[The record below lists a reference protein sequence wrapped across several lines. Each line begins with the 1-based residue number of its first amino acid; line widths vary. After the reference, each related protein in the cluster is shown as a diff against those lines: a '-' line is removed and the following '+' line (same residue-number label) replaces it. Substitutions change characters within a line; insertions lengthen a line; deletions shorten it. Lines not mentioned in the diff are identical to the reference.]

1 MTRAPD
7 TSAWRPAAG
16 IERLRARAGI
26 LRALRGFLDA
36 RGALE
41 VETPALVTHAVTDPN
56 LESVEVRVAGLS
68 PRFLHT
74 SPEYAMKRLLAAGSG
89 DIWQMC
95 RVARAGERS
104 RTHNPEFTML
114 EWYRTGWGMERLI
127 DEVAQLA
134 NAALEMAGRAPRPVQ
149 RLRYRDAFRDALGID
164 PISCG
169 RQELENAAEP
179 LGLAA
184 ATRRALSRDELLD
197 LLIAARIGPRLGA
210 GTLCFLTHYP
220 ASQAALARLDP
231 CDPAT
236 ALRFEL
242 YADGLELANGFD
254 ELADPTEQR
263 ARFAADSALRQ
274 ARGAV
279 VHAPDERLLAAL
291 SAGLPACAGV
301 ALGVD
306 RLVMIAT
313 GATGIDETLAFPWE
327 RA

>member
-7 TSAWRPAAG
+7 TRAWRPAAG
-16 IERLRARAGI
+16 VDRLRTRAAI

-36 RGALE
+36 RGAFE

-56 LESVEVRVAGLS
+56 LESIEVTVAGPS

-134 NAALEMAGRAPRPVQ
+134 NAALATAGRPPRPAQ
-149 RLRYRDAFRDALGID
+149 RVRYRDAFRDALGID
-164 PISCG
+164 PIACG
-169 RQELENAAEP
+169 RQELASAAEP

-184 ATRRALSRDELLD
+184 ATQRALSRDELLD
-197 LLIAARIGPRLGA
+197 LLIAARIGPRLGD

-231 CDPAT
+231 HDPAT

-263 ARFAADSALRQ
+263 ARFDAGNALRR
-274 ARGAV
+274 ARGAA
-279 VHAPDERLLAAL
+279 VHAPDEQLLAAL
-291 SAGLPACAGV
+291 SAGLPPCAGV

-313 GATGIDETLAFPWE
+313 GATSIDETLAFPWE

>member
-1 MTRAPD
+1 M
-7 TSAWRPAAG
+7 
-16 IERLRARAGI
+16 

-36 RGALE
+36 RGAFE
-41 VETPALVTHAVTDPN
+41 VETPALVAHAVTDPN
-56 LESVEVRVAGLS
+56 LESIAVPVEGLP
-68 PRFLHT
+68 PRFVHT

-89 DIWQMC
+89 DIWQLC

-127 DEVAQLA
+127 DEVAQLV
-134 NAALEMAGRAPRPVQ
+134 NAALATAGRPPRAAHS
-149 RLRYRDAFRDALGID
+149 LRYRDAFRDALGLD
-164 PISCG
+164 PIACA
-169 RQELENAAEP
+169 RQELDRAAEP
-179 LGLAA
+179 LGLPA
-184 ATRRALSRDELLD
+184 ATRRSLSRDGLLD
-197 LLIAARIGPRLGA
+197 LLIAARIGPRLGR

-220 ASQAALARLDP
+220 ASQGALARLDP
-231 CDPAT
+231 QDPAT

-254 ELADPTEQR
+254 ELADPSEQR
-263 ARFAADSALRQ
+263 ARFAADNDVRRT
-274 ARGAV
+274 RGAA

-291 SAGLPACAGV
+291 SAGLPPCAGV

-306 RLVMIAT
+306 RLVMLAT
-313 GATGIDETLAFPWE
+313 EAAAIDETLAFPWE